1 MDAVTMYDNIRPSCS
16 LSIGA
21 CLKSLNTGTN
31 RLINKFDT
39 AMNGER

>member
-1 MDAVTMYDNIRPSCS
+1 MYDNIRLSCS
-16 LSIGA
+16 FSISA
-21 CLKSLNTGTN
+21 YLKSLSTGTN